1 MLEETNDN
9 LLEADGRGADDSQDV
24 IVAENQEI
32 LAENQEEMESV
43 LEEEIPITEVAEVT
57 IEADVAE
64 NPAEEVAVLT
74 ETLTEEEIEV
84 AAETEALVDE
94 TVEAIAETETEFSNA
109 EIKAEPIAEQAET
122 ESALAQAAIETS
134 VAEAE
139 TESPVEQS
147 ETEISSAETESFV
160 EQAEAESLIADA
172 ETESPV
178 VETETTTPEA
188 VETVAEIETVPEMA
202 ENETEENTIELTD
215 EKVADDEL
223 VSENLNQ
230 SAISAI
236 EEVNAEESEDET
248 LKDRHD
254 IPMLDYDTLSMEQLV
269 DELGTLVVVEKL
281 MSVKDHV
288 EELKKSFLSKYHH
301 FIDEKKEE
309 FLADAE
315 NTATETKEDFH
326 YHFPLKVKFDQLYS
340 QYRDKKNTH
349 FQSLQNNL
357 KANLEN
363 RLTIVEELK
372 NLIHSQENMTVT
384 LKKFNDIR
392 DRWKVAGSI
401 PKDKYNHVW
410 NNYHFH
416 LENFY
421 DILHLDREIRDLD
434 FKHNLVQKL
443 KIIERVE
450 ELVNEED
457 INKAFRELQDL
468 HRIWKEDIGPVSRES
483 REEIWNKFS
492 ELTKQMHDKREELF
506 EKLREGETAN
516 LEKKKEIIAQIEV
529 LAQEKVNSHSAWLA
543 QIVKVEALRDL
554 FFNAGKVPSEVTDQT
569 WNNFKNAV
577 RSFNVLKNSFYKD
590 IKKDQND
597 NLSKKQA
604 LVAKANELKE
614 STDFAVSTPIFKQIQ
629 DEWKTIGHV
638 PRKFSDKL
646 WGEFRGACNEYFEKL
661 KEQKSEEN
669 AEEIAAFESKKT
681 YLETIKGFELI
692 GEHKADLD
700 AIKSHIETW
709 KSFGKVPFA
718 RRHIE
723 GKFNK
728 ILDTLFEKLSSSKK
742 DNELVRYAN
751 RLDNLTGSDNSR
763 KLDNEKVFIMRKI
776 DEVQSNLFQLENNIQ
791 FFGRAKADNPMVKE
805 VMDNIEKQKE
815 ELATWKEKLKQIRS
829 LKTE

>member
-1 MLEETNDN
+1 MLEEKNDN
-9 LLEADGRGADDSQDV
+9 LLEADGSVNDESQ
-24 IVAENQEI
+24 
-32 LAENQEEMESV
+32 
-43 LEEEIPITEVAEVT
+43 EVT
-57 IEADVAE
+57 ITENQLEIEAVSDSVVSELEEQTLAEVQTESVAE
-64 NPAEEVAVLT
+64 LATANEEVEPKVAILT
-74 ETLTEEEIEV
+74 EPLTEDELEV
-84 AAETEALVDE
+84 AAETEAFVEE
-94 TVEAIAETETEFSNA
+94 TVVP
-109 EIKAEPIAEQAET
+109 KAKKTKPK
-122 ESALAQAAIETS
+122 
-134 VAEAE
+134 
-139 TESPVEQS
+139 
-147 ETEISSAETESFV
+147 
-160 EQAEAESLIADA
+160 
-172 ETESPV
+172 
-178 VETETTTPEA
+178 A
-188 VETVAEIETVPEMA
+188 V
-202 ENETEENTIELTD
+202 TEEKEATVELT
-215 EKVADDEL
+215 EEQVANGTL
-223 VSENLNQ
+223 VTDSSINDQEPQNDSQ
-230 SAISAI
+230 SVINAI

-248 LKDRHD
+248 LKDRHE

-269 DELGTLVVVEKL
+269 DELGELVVVEKL

-309 FLADAE
+309 FHAE
-315 NTATETKEDFH
+315 NPETTEDFH

-340 QYRDKKNTH
+340 QYRDKKNNH

-363 RLTIVEELK
+363 RLAIVDELK
-372 NLIHSQENMTVT
+372 NLIHSQDNIPVT

-392 DRWKVAGSI
+392 DRWKVAGPI

-421 DILHLDREIRDLD
+421 DVLHLDREIRDLD

-443 KIIERVE
+443 KIIDRVE
-450 ELVNEED
+450 ELVKEED

-468 HRIWKEDIGPVSRES
+468 HRIWKEDIGPVSRDK
-483 REEIWNKFS
+483 REEIWNRFS

-506 EKLREGETAN
+506 EKLREVETAN

-529 LAQEKVNSHSAWLA
+529 LAQEKVNSHTAWLV
-543 QIVKVEALRDL
+543 QIEKVEALRNQ
-554 FFNAGKVPSEVTDQT
+554 FFSAGKVPSEVTDQT
-569 WNNFKNAV
+569 WTEFKNAV

-604 LVAKANELKE
+604 LVAKAIELKDNA
-614 STDFAVSTPIFKQIQ
+614 DFATTTPLFKQIQ
-629 DEWKTIGHV
+629 EEWKTIGHV

-661 KEQKSEEN
+661 KEQKMEAN
-669 AEEIAAFESKKT
+669 AEEIEAFEKKKS
-681 YLETIKGFELI
+681 YLETIKSFELI

-700 AIKSHIETW
+700 AIKAHIETW

-728 ILDTLFEKLSSSKK
+728 ILDALFEKLSSSKK
-742 DNELVRYAN
+742 DNEMVRYAN
-751 RLDNLTGSDNSR
+751 RLDNLSGAENSR

-776 DEVQSNLFQLENNIQ
+776 EEVQSSLFQLENNIQ

-805 VMDNIEKQKE
+805 VMRNIEKQKE
-815 ELATWKEKLKQIRS
+815 ELATWKEKLKQ
-829 LKTE
+829 LKSIKSE

>member
-1 MLEETNDN
+1 MLEEKNDN
-9 LLEADGRGADDSQDV
+9 LLEADGSVNDKSQEV
-24 IVAENQEI
+24 TIAENQEF
-32 LAENQEEMESV
+32 LVENQEETETVAELETAVTIEEHV
-43 LEEEIPITEVAEVT
+43 LEEV
-57 IEADVAE
+57 IEADSEVEAASE
-64 NPAEEVAVLT
+64 KQANEEVEQQVAILTDPLT
-74 ETLTEEEIEV
+74 EDELEV
-84 AAETEALVDE
+84 AAETEALVEE
-94 TVEAIAETETEFSNA
+94 TVVP
-109 EIKAEPIAEQAET
+109 KAKKTKPK
-122 ESALAQAAIETS
+122 
-134 VAEAE
+134 
-139 TESPVEQS
+139 
-147 ETEISSAETESFV
+147 
-160 EQAEAESLIADA
+160 
-172 ETESPV
+172 
-178 VETETTTPEA
+178 A
-188 VETVAEIETVPEMA
+188 V
-202 ENETEENTIELTD
+202 TEEKEATVELT
-215 EKVADDEL
+215 EEQVANGTLVADSSINDQEPQND
-223 VSENLNQ
+223 SQ
-230 SAISAI
+230 SVINAI

-248 LKDRHD
+248 LKDRHE

-269 DELGTLVVVEKL
+269 DALGELVVVEKL

-309 FLADAE
+309 FHAE
-315 NTATETKEDFH
+315 NPETTEDFH

-340 QYRDKKNTH
+340 QYRDKKNNH

-363 RLTIVEELK
+363 RLVIVDELK
-372 NLIHSQENMTVT
+372 NLIHSQDNISVT

-392 DRWKVAGSI
+392 DRWKVAGPI

-421 DILHLDREIRDLD
+421 DVLHLDREIRDLD

-450 ELVNEED
+450 ELVKEED

-468 HRIWKEDIGPVSRES
+468 HRIWKEDIGPVSRDK
-483 REEIWNKFS
+483 REEIWNRFS

-506 EKLREGETAN
+506 EKLREVETAN

-529 LAQEKVNSHSAWLA
+529 LAQEKVNSHTAWLV
-543 QIVKVEALRDL
+543 QIEKVEALRNQ
-554 FFNAGKVPSEVTDQT
+554 FFGAGKVPSEVTDQT
-569 WNNFKNAV
+569 WTEFKNAV

-604 LVAKANELKE
+604 LVAKAIELKDNA
-614 STDFAVSTPIFKQIQ
+614 DFATTTPLFKQIQ
-629 DEWKTIGHV
+629 EEWKTIGHV

-661 KEQKSEEN
+661 KEQKSEAN
-669 AEEIAAFESKKT
+669 AEEIEAFEKKKT
-681 YLETIKGFELI
+681 YLETIKSFELI

-728 ILDTLFEKLSSSKK
+728 ILDALFEKLSSSKK
-742 DNELVRYAN
+742 DNEMVRYAN
-751 RLDNLTGSDNSR
+751 RLDNLSGAENSR

-776 DEVQSNLFQLENNIQ
+776 EEVQSSIFQLENNIQ

-805 VMDNIEKQKE
+805 VLDNIEKQKE
-815 ELATWKEKLKQIRS
+815 ELATWKEKLKQLRS
-829 LKTE
+829 IKSE